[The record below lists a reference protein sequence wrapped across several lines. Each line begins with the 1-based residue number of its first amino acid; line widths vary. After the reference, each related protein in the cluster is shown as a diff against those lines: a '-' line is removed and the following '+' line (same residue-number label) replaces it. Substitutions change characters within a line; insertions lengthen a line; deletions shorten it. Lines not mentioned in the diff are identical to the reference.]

1 MHGLHSRYR
10 FPDHL
15 LRRTSI
21 STLPSN
27 LSLQEF
33 ALTFSK
39 VKVSNI
45 EERRISLLSSTR
57 LYFTPADSPIISS
70 NLIFSFEFSNV
81 STIRIS
87 FLFEPTLLSF
97 LFLSFVF
104 SISRKILRSPRER
117 PREIRSFRY
126 QISMVS
132 REILSSTRTHYFR
145 KSRHTFSWLSSTL
158 ILSLSFSLCLT
169 LPSTYSPFSC
179 IRHKS
184 LSGRGKLGEAASLS
198 GKMRPNPFGSALV
211 SPFPARFRY
220 TISVSSRGR
229 RNLWMKSPKSQD
241 SEARL

>member
-21 STLPSN
+21 SRKPTLPSN
-27 LSLQEF
+27 LSLQES

-70 NLIFSFEFSNV
+70 NLLFSFEFSNV

-104 SISRKILRSPRER
+104 SISRKILRSPRKR
-117 PREIRSFRY
+117 PRKIRSFRY

-145 KSRHTFSWLSSTL
+145 KSRHTFS
-158 ILSLSFSLCLT
+158 
-169 LPSTYSPFSC
+169 
-179 IRHKS
+179 
-184 LSGRGKLGEAASLS
+184 
-198 GKMRPNPFGSALV
+198 
-211 SPFPARFRY
+211 
-220 TISVSSRGR
+220 
-229 RNLWMKSPKSQD
+229 
-241 SEARL
+241 